1 MRRFAHSRPASRII
15 AVVLEALACV
25 LLFGA
30 GSFVL
35 ARYVAAMATTSLW
48 TDELHTI
55 IHYSGRGPIATLTEY
70 AEPNNHIFFN
80 LVNSL
85 TPGRSSV
92 APLRAR
98 FWSFAAFLLTLGTGI
113 GFFMRRRSLVLGALL
128 FCLLAVQPELLDLM
142 LQARGYSF
150 LALFSLLAV
159 LLTLRLFSGVERR
172 HLVGLALVSVAGA
185 WTVPTFALFAAPLWL
200 LVFMALRRRDVFV
213 AGAFTCVGTL
223 AVYAPVARR
232 LAYQAQHYDERW
244 GRQYGSVK
252 AVGATLKTYLLNPS
266 VVGLSFERHGVM
278 LVVFLGTCVLA
289 YALWRSFR
297 DALPVLVTLGA
308 VAAFFSAC
316 LALQT
321 PLIRSTAF
329 IVVPLVFSA
338 IYLLWLLA
346 REASP
351 VRGAGA
357 LLLAGILA
365 LHTQRNMRLFQ
376 FLPLE
381 EWQEMAR
388 VLHDT
393 FPEHTKFFVNASP
406 DFLAGYL
413 FPGYTAADR
422 VDLPAVARGEELYL
436 DTPVMDPPDGR
447 IDAKKSVRDAVEYRI
462 PQRRA
467 GYEALWV
474 CPPEHAFIRAARSP
488 RGNERAALTDRNIG
502 TGMDANMRADG
513 LELELEP
520 GHLFRA
526 IVLVSVPESEAVF
539 SVHALDASGKT
550 LVLGHIRHSRNV
562 ALVNLRDQ
570 SVAIVSLEPTDHSR
584 GIPPIQ
590 EVWAYP
596 VP

>member
-1 MRRFAHSRPASRII
+1 M
-15 AVVLEALACV
+15 VLEALACV

-35 ARYVAAMATTSLW
+35 ARYVSVMATTSLW

-55 IHYSGRGPIATLTEY
+55 IHYSSRGPIATLTEY

-98 FWSFAAFLLTLGTGI
+98 LWSFVAFLLTLGVGI
-113 GFFMRRRSLVLGALL
+113 GFFARRRSLVLGALL
-128 FCLLAVQPELLDLM
+128 FCLLAVQPELLDLI
-142 LQARGYSF
+142 LQARGYAF
-150 LALFSLLAV
+150 MALFSLLAV
-159 LLTLRLFSGVERR
+159 LLILRLFSGVERR
-172 HLVGLALVSVAGA
+172 YLVGLALVSVAGA
-185 WTVPTFALFAAPLWL
+185 WTVPTFALFIAPLWL

-213 AGAFTCVGTL
+213 AGAFTCVGIF
-223 AVYAPVARR
+223 AVYAPVARQ
-232 LAYQAQHYDERW
+232 LAYQLQHYDERW
-244 GRQYGSVK
+244 GRQYGDVK
-252 AVGATLKTYLLNPS
+252 AVGATLKIYLLHPS

-278 LVVFLGTCVLA
+278 VVVFLGAGVLA
-289 YALWRSFR
+289 FTLWRSFR

-365 LHTQRNMRLFQ
+365 LHAHRSLRSFQ

-381 EWQEMAR
+381 QWQEMAR

-413 FPGYTAADR
+413 FPGYAAADQ
-422 VDLPAVARGEELYL
+422 VDVPALARGEELYL
-436 DTPVMDPPDGR
+436 DTPVMDPPGGR
-447 IDAKKSVRDAVEYRI
+447 IDAKKSVKAVVEYRI

-467 GYEALWV
+467 GYEALWL

-488 RGNERAALTDRNIG
+488 RGDERLALTDRSME
-502 TGMDANMRADG
+502 TGMDANVRADG

-520 GHLFRA
+520 GHSFRA
-526 IVLVSVPESEAVF
+526 VVIVSVPESEAVF
-539 SVHALDASGKT
+539 SVSALDANGKT
-550 LVLGHIRHSRNV
+550 LVLGPIRHSRNI

-570 SVAIVSLEPTDHSR
+570 SVAIVSLEAVDRSR

-590 EVWAYP
+590 EAWAYP
-596 VP
+596 LP